1 MNTSLS
7 LSFRD
12 VRFDA
17 VDRFGQPWL
26 QANQVGQALGY
37 SRSDAINTLYQ
48 SNADEFTDA
57 MTALVKLHHGIDGA
71 GQAREVRIFS
81 LRGCHLLGMF
91 ARTEIAKEF
100 RKWILNVLA
109 DSGPI
114 VTASLSVDDWI
125 ALPQQLA
132 DLLKGK
138 VVVDYDSLCRFA
150 RMSHAAAKRLVEI
163 EKLLEETERVGLE
176 LEKQCGH
183 PLVRLDIPPERLA
196 RRQALDREQGGGG
209 ASSFCERIARFVAGK
224 ARVCVGQIAAEVFGE
239 KPDRA
244 LEIRIGHAMKALGWH
259 RRRECEDG
267 KRSYVYERAKS

>member
-1 MNTSLS
+1 
-7 LSFRD
+7 
-12 VRFDA
+12 
-17 VDRFGQPWL
+17 
-26 QANQVGQALGY
+26 
-37 SRSDAINTLYQ
+37 
-48 SNADEFTDA
+48 
-57 MTALVKLHHGIDGA
+57 
-71 GQAREVRIFS
+71 
-81 LRGCHLLGMF
+81 
-91 ARTEIAKEF
+91 
-100 RKWILNVLA
+100 
-109 DSGPI
+109 
-114 VTASLSVDDWI
+114 
-125 ALPQQLA
+125 
-132 DLLKGK
+132 
-138 VVVDYDSLCRFA
+138 
-150 RMSHAAAKRLVEI
+150 MSHAAAKRLVEI

>member
-100 RKWILNVLA
+100 RKWILNVLDQQA
-109 DSGPI
+109 GGAQPQPTD
-114 VTASLSVDDWI
+114 I
-125 ALPQQLA
+125 AALAQQLA

-138 VVVDYDSLCRFA
+138 W
-150 RMSHAAAKRLVEI
+150 
-163 EKLLEETERVGLE
+163 
-176 LEKQCGH
+176 
-183 PLVRLDIPPERLA
+183 
-196 RRQALDREQGGGG
+196 
-209 ASSFCERIARFVAGK
+209 SSITTACAGSP
-224 ARVCVGQIAAEVFGE
+224 A
-239 KPDRA
+239 
-244 LEIRIGHAMKALGWH
+244 
-259 RRRECEDG
+259 
-267 KRSYVYERAKS
+267 

>member
-100 RKWILNVLA
+100 RKWILNVLDQQA
-109 DSGPI
+109 GGAQPQPTD
-114 VTASLSVDDWI
+114 I
-125 ALPQQLA
+125 AALAQQLA

>member
-1 MNTSLS
+1 MSSLIPF
-7 LSFRD
+7 SFESHSIRAFSIDGNPWFVGKD
-12 VRFDA
+12 VA
-17 VDRFGQPWL
+17 E
-26 QANQVGQALGY
+26 
-37 SRSDAINTLYQ
+37 AIGFKDTV
-48 SNADEFTDA
+48 NAI
-57 MTALVKLHHGIDGA
+57 KLHCRGVAKYHPLPTPGGT
-71 GQAREVRIFS
+71 QEVRIINEPD
-81 LRGCHLLGMF
+81 
-91 ARTEIAKEF
+91 TF
-100 RKWILNVLA
+100 RLITNSTLPAAERFEAWLFEEVLPA
-109 DSGPI
+109 IRKTGGY
-114 VTASLSVDDWI
+114 
-125 ALPQQLA
+125 ALPGAQPAQTDIAALAQQLA

-163 EKLLEETERVGLE
+163 EKLLGETERVGLE

-244 LEIRIGHAMKALGWH
+244 LEIRIGHAMKALGWQ

-267 KRSYVYERAKS
+267 KRGYVYERAKP

>member
-100 RKWILNVLA
+100 RKWILNVLDQQA
-109 DSGPI
+109 GGAQPQPTD
-114 VTASLSVDDWI
+114 I
-125 ALPQQLA
+125 AALAQQLA

-163 EKLLEETERVGLE
+163 EKLLGETERVGLE

-244 LEIRIGHAMKALGWH
+244 LEIRIGHAMKALGWQ

-267 KRSYVYERAKS
+267 KRGYVYERAKP

>member
-71 GQAREVRIFS
+71 GQAREVRI
-81 LRGCHLLGMF
+81 
-91 ARTEIAKEF
+91 
-100 RKWILNVLA
+100 
-109 DSGPI
+109 
-114 VTASLSVDDWI
+114 
-125 ALPQQLA
+125 
-132 DLLKGK
+132 
-138 VVVDYDSLCRFA
+138 
-150 RMSHAAAKRLVEI
+150 
-163 EKLLEETERVGLE
+163 
-176 LEKQCGH
+176 
-183 PLVRLDIPPERLA
+183 
-196 RRQALDREQGGGG
+196 
-209 ASSFCERIARFVAGK
+209 
-224 ARVCVGQIAAEVFGE
+224 
-239 KPDRA
+239 
-244 LEIRIGHAMKALGWH
+244 GHAMKALGWH